1 MKILKDIETRADIEL
16 LVDSFY
22 QKVQKNQELD
32 HVFNGV
38 AQLDWE
44 KHLPKMYD
52 FWESMVWKNGLYSG
66 NPMKVHKSMHEKIP
80 FTKSMFDN
88 WLRLFN
94 ETVDENFD
102 GPHAHEVKTRALS
115 IATMI
120 QIKTIYGK

>member
-1 MKILKDIETRADIEL
+1 MRDIETREDIRL
-16 LVDSFY
+16 MVDSFY
-22 QKVQKNQELD
+22 EKVQLDDELN

-52 FWESMVWKNGLYSG
+52 FWESIVWKNNVYSG
-66 NPMKVHKSMHEKIP
+66 NPMEVHKKMHTRIP

-94 ETVDENFD
+94 QTVDANFEGKNTD
-102 GPHAHEVKTRALS
+102 EVKTRALS

-120 QIKTIYGK
+120 QVKTIYAK